1 MDRPCHCANCSCSD
15 LPPVELK
22 LITLNISGPSLV
34 RAADLEKY
42 LIGLDPDVIVLTETR
57 SNPGTH
63 QLIESFRELGFEVV
77 APMPSS
83 SGERGVAILHRWA
96 AASLPVFPTVT
107 LDHRIVALDVDC
119 PLGLRLLGV
128 YVPSRDASAAKVERK
143 QTFLKQMQA
152 LLQDTIATS
161 DILVLGDFNVIG
173 RNHMPRYSNFKAWEY
188 ESLDSI
194 AKMGLM
200 DVFAEIHPKVQAH
213 SWIGRMG
220 AGYRY
225 DYAFASES
233 IMNRVIECAYIHEPR
248 EAGIT
253 DHAGLFMK
261 IAGTTRPST
270 VFSERPNST
279 ESILV

>member
-1 MDRPCHCANCSCSD
+1 
-15 LPPVELK
+15 

-34 RAADLEKY
+34 RATELEEY
-42 LIGLDPDVIVLTETR
+42 LIGLNPDVIVLTETR

-63 QLIESFRELGFEVV
+63 QLIESFRQSGFEVE
-77 APMPSS
+77 APMPSAY
-83 SGERGVAILHRWA
+83 GERGVAILQRWRS
-96 AASLPVFPTVT
+96 ASLPVFPTVT
-107 LDHRIVALDVDC
+107 LDHRIVAMDVDY

-128 YVPSRDASAAKVERK
+128 YVPSRDASIAKVERK

-152 LLQDTIATS
+152 LLQNAIATR

-173 RNHMPRYSNFKAWEY
+173 RNHVPRYSSFKAWEY

-194 AKMGLM
+194 AKMGLR
-200 DVFAEIHPKVQAH
+200 DVFAEMHPDVQAH

-233 IMNRVIECAYIHEPR
+233 IMNRVTECAYIHEPR

-261 IAGTTRPST
+261 IAGTTQSST
-270 VFSERPNST
+270 MLPQLSSLT
-279 ESILV
+279 DSILV